1 MDDDR
6 SGGVDLSEKEREAGE
21 RAGRK
26 RLGEDGYPQARST
39 AEQQD
44 AVDRTKMT
52 VKHSLERGSQETG
65 QSRGE
70 T

>member
-1 MDDDR
+1 MDDRGD
-6 SGGVDLSEKEREAGE
+6 GADPFEKEREAGE

-26 RLGEDGYPQARST
+26 RLGEDGCPQARPS

-44 AVDRTKMT
+44 ATDRTKMT
-52 VKHSLERGSQETG
+52 VKHSLKRGPQETG
-65 QSRGE
+65 RSRGE

>member
-1 MDDDR
+1 MSDR
-6 SGGVDLSEKEREAGE
+6 SGGADLSEKEREAGE

-26 RLGEDGYPQARST
+26 RLGEDGCPQTRAT

-44 AVDRTKMT
+44 AADRTKMT
-52 VKHSLERGSQETG
+52 VRHSLKRGPQETERA
-65 QSRGE
+65 RGE